1 MFELIGICVVVYLV
15 WRIAKRVSSTAV
27 RKTLSEAIIYANKQ
41 GVPRDFSVAVTET
54 PNALREARKI
64 LKENNPDVATLD
76 VYQQYGLAITMLY
89 ERNQERES
97 AQKLPIVKKVIKDF
111 LQPQIDR
118 LHSQGL
124 RTHMNDVVL
133 AYILTMATAVTKSAG
148 TNSIN
153 FAELKEIAASI
164 FPTPE
169 HLALIENAFD
179 TINFNPNEFIEKCNA
194 LTPIIMDEVKNNKGE
209 YYEKYTKKAI
219 AEIDDMFNRSIDYD
233 PRKVKK
239 HNFLDV

>member
-1 MFELIGICVVVYLV
+1 
-15 WRIAKRVSSTAV
+15 
-27 RKTLSEAIIYANKQ
+27 
-41 GVPRDFSVAVTET
+41 
-54 PNALREARKI
+54 
-64 LKENNPDVATLD
+64 
-76 VYQQYGLAITMLY
+76 
-89 ERNQERES
+89 
-97 AQKLPIVKKVIKDF
+97 
-111 LQPQIDR
+111 
-118 LHSQGL
+118 
-124 RTHMNDVVL
+124 MNDVVL

-164 FPTPE
+164 FPTAE